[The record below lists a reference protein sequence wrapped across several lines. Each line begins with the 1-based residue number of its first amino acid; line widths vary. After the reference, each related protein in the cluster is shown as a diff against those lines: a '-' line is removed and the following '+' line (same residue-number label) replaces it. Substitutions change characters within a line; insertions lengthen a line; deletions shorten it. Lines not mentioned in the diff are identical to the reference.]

1 MGIPMCNHHV
11 PFVVIACKNE
21 NRKSWFDLCDAHLYY
36 FNVFESVV
44 ITYDNL
50 NVFFLY
56 LGICFI
62 QAGLRE
68 SSENTALK
76 QVQLK
81 TLVQSLLTSGFMLI
95 MSTSDC
101 IIMARQRIF
110 IRWTITTVL

>member
-11 PFVVIACKNE
+11 PFVVIARKNE
-21 NRKSWFDLCDAHLYY
+21 NRKSGFHLCDAHLYY
-36 FNVFESVV
+36 FDVFESVV

-81 TLVQSLLTSGFMLI
+81 TLVQSLLTSDFMLI

-101 IIMARQRIF
+101 TIMARQRIF

>member
-1 MGIPMCNHHV
+1 MGVPMRNHV

-21 NRKSWFDLCDAHLYY
+21 NRKSWFDFD
-36 FNVFESVV
+36 FSETVV
-44 ITYDNL
+44 NTYDNL

-62 QAGLRE
+62 QTGIRK
-68 SSENTALK
+68 SSGNTASKQAHLK
-76 QVQLK
+76 P
-81 TLVQSLLTSGFMLI
+81 LVQRLLTSGFMLI

-101 IIMARQRIF
+101 TIMARQVIF